1 MLALNEKKI
10 SRQCLCS
17 ILIELGADVEKYT
30 KRLYNE
36 QEVQERI
43 DNLSLVPEH
52 KGKLDYYERA
62 MREAKYVDY
71 DELLEKEMWR
81 ILVPDE
87 VSQRIVA
94 VNVNRVSDDTLKQLC
109 KDLSFPLEKYK
120 KGRRDFDY
128 DTLRSDV
135 IKIKYL
141 V

>member
-1 MLALNEKKI
+1 MLALNEKKL
-10 SRQCLCS
+10 SRQCLCN
-17 ILIELGADVEKYT
+17 ILIELGADVETYT
-30 KRLYNE
+30 KRLYTE

-43 DNLSLVPEH
+43 DNISLAPEH
-52 KGKLDYYERA
+52 RGKLNYYEKA

-94 VNVNRVSDDTLKQLC
+94 VNVNRVTNDTLKQLC
-109 KDLSFPLEKYK
+109 KDLNFPLEKYK
-120 KGRRDFDY
+120 KGLRDFDY
-128 DTLRSDV
+128 DTLRDDV

>member
-1 MLALNEKKI
+1 MLALNEKKL
-10 SRQCLCS
+10 SRQCLCN

-43 DNLSLVPEH
+43 DNLSLAAEH
-52 KGKLDYYERA
+52 RSKLSYYETA
-62 MREAKYVDY
+62 MRQAKYVDY
-71 DELLEKEMWR
+71 EELLEKEMWR

-109 KDLSFPLEKYK
+109 KDLNFPLEKYK

-128 DTLRSDV
+128 DTLRDDV